1 VGGLFH
7 YFLRPAMSASGG
19 TKQNIA
25 FAKADVRYWP
35 FATIRVREQSGRFQS
50 EADIRWTA
58 R

>member
-35 FATIRVREQSGRFQS
+35 ILLKKSFCITEHKF
-50 EADIRWTA
+50 
-58 R
+58 